1 MKTKSILPLLFIAS
15 ALFLTACDGS
25 KESREIQEVGFELRA
40 SLNELTYKKAYLS
53 EYKEGEMVKIDSV
66 DVKEGKFSF
75 TGELTLPEVRYV
87 SFNEGK
93 EMFPVFIENATIQ
106 VSGSIVSPDSIKI
119 TGSVSQ
125 KIVDDFKTGL
135 KSHEA
140 IMNGIVDRYYEAE
153 EKGDEEAMAGIDL
166 EYYAADS
173 IKNIYIEEFVA
184 KNSSSVVAPY
194 LSLRYLLSSYE
205 IPQIETL
212 IASFKDDAKKSIY
225 MTNITD
231 RLAVLKNS
239 QVGSPAPDF
248 SMNDANGNPISLSSF
263 KGKYVLIDFWASWC
277 GPCRAEN
284 PNVVA
289 AYKKFSKK
297 GFDIFGVSLDENK
310 DKWLAA
316 IQKDGLTWQHVSDLK
331 GWANAA
337 AKLYGVNSIP
347 HSVLLDKEGVII
359 AKNLR
364 GEELHKKL
372 GEVLK

>member
-1 MKTKSILPLLFIAS
+1 MKTKSILPSLFIATT
-15 ALFLTACDGS
+15 LFLTACGGS
-25 KESREIQEVGFELRA
+25 DEPKETQEVGFELQA
-40 SLNELTYKKAYLS
+40 SLNGLTYQKAYLS
-53 EYKEGEMVKIDSV
+53 EYKEGEMLKIDSA
-66 DVKEGKFSF
+66 DVKDGAFSF
-75 TGELTLPEVRYV
+75 KGELTLPEVLYV

-93 EMFPVFIENATIQ
+93 EMFPVFVENKTIQ
-106 VSGSIVSPDSIKI
+106 ITGSLASPDSIKI
-119 TGSVSQ
+119 AGSSSQ

-153 EKGDEEAMAGIDL
+153 DKGDEDAMKNIDV

-173 IKNIYIEEFVA
+173 VKNSYIEEFIA

-212 IASFKDDAKKSIY
+212 VASFKDDAKKSIY
-225 MTNITD
+225 TTNITD

-239 QVGSPAPDF
+239 QVGSPAPEF
-248 SMNDANGNPISLSSF
+248 SMNDTDGNPIALSSF

-289 AYKKFSKK
+289 AYKKFNKK
-297 GFDIFGVSLDENK
+297 GFDIFGVSLDENN
-310 DKWLAA
+310 DKWLEA
-316 IQKDGLTWQHVSDLK
+316 IKKDGLTWKHVSDLK
-331 GWANAA
+331 GWSNAA

-372 GEVLK
+372 EEVLK

>member
-1 MKTKSILPLLFIAS
+1 MKTKSILPALFIATT
-15 ALFLTACDGS
+15 LFLMACGGNDEP
-25 KESREIQEVGFELRA
+25 KEAKEVGFELQA
-40 SLNELTYKKAYLS
+40 SITGLTYQKAYLS
-53 EYKEGEMVKIDSV
+53 EYKEGEMLKIDSA
-66 DVKEGKFSF
+66 DVKDGVFSF
-75 TGELTLPEVRYV
+75 KGELVLPEVRYV
-87 SFNEGK
+87 SFNDGK
-93 EMFPVFIENATIQ
+93 EMFPVFVENNTIQ
-106 VSGSIVSPDSIKI
+106 ITGSLASPDSIKI
-119 TGSVSQ
+119 VGSASQ

-153 EKGDEEAMAGIDL
+153 DKGDEEAMKSIDT

-173 IKNIYIEEFVA
+173 VKNVYIEEFIA
-184 KNSSSVVAPY
+184 KNNSSVVAPY
-194 LSLRYLLSSYE
+194 LSLRYLLSGYE
-205 IPQIETL
+205 IPQIESL
-212 IASFKDDAKKSIY
+212 VASFKDDAKKSIY
-225 MTNITD
+225 TTNITD

-239 QVGSPAPDF
+239 QVGSPAPEF
-248 SMNDANGNPISLSSF
+248 SMNDADGNPIALSSF

-289 AYKKFSKK
+289 AYKKFNKK

-310 DKWLAA
+310 DKWLEA
-316 IQKDGLTWQHVSDLK
+316 IKKDGLTWKHVSDLK
-331 GWANAA
+331 GWSNAA

-364 GEELHKKL
+364 GEDLHKKL
-372 GEVLK
+372 EEVLK

>member
-1 MKTKSILPLLFIAS
+1 MKTKSILQSLFIAS
-15 ALFLTACDGS
+15 ALFLTACGGNDET
-25 KESREIQEVGFELRA
+25 KETKEVGFELQA
-40 SLNELTYKKAYLS
+40 SLNGLTYQKAYLS
-53 EYKEGEMVKIDSV
+53 EYKEGEMIKIDSV
-66 DVKEGKFSF
+66 DVKDGKFSF
-75 TGELTLPEVRYV
+75 KGELALPEVRYV

-106 VSGSIVSPDSIKI
+106 VSGSLVSPDSVKI
-119 TGSVSQ
+119 TGSASQ

-135 KSHEA
+135 KSHED
-140 IMNGIVDRYYEAE
+140 IMNAIVDRYYEAE
-153 EKGDEEAMAGIDL
+153 EKGDEEAMASVDI

-173 IKNIYIEEFVA
+173 VKNIYIEEYIA

-194 LSLRYLLSSYE
+194 LSLRYLLGGYE

-212 IASFKDDAKKSIY
+212 VASFKDDAKKSIY
-225 MTNITD
+225 TTNITD

-239 QVGSPAPDF
+239 QIGSPAPEF
-248 SMNDANGNPISLSSF
+248 SMNDVDGNPIALSSF
-263 KGKYVLIDFWASWC
+263 KGKYVLIDFWAAWC

-289 AYKKFSKK
+289 AYKKFNKK
-297 GFDIFGVSLDENK
+297 GFDILGVSLDDNK
-310 DKWLAA
+310 DKWLEA
-316 IQKDGLTWQHVSDLK
+316 IKKDGLTWTQVSDLK
-331 GWANAA
+331 SWSNAA

-372 GEVLK
+372 EEVLK